1 TPLTNTFHSWYNQFL
16 KRNFK
21 EQQRKGKV
29 SSLIRLQVKL
39 NRRQKAYD
47 SIRSELD
54 PPPEP
59 KLSRQCSIETTPAQ
73 TKRTLRQQATVLINK
88 QPTSRANRF
97 GFFGSELIWESE
109 ELRQLKNRLDSVAA
123 ASAPVVRRQSGV
135 YSDRPAPVYDATASS
150 APVLP
155 FSALTLFESTLLNAG
170 MLLDSMSM
178 DELLGAMRLTANLH
192 IQLIGAMQPCA
203 TDLQRKLNNLDSNNA
218 PTTTDTTASNDN
230 EQTINRHGN
239 IGNENS
245 DENSDSLSRGQL
257 NSIPS
262 LKRRL
267 STDREV
273 VCPVKLERHAD
284 ADDDEE
290 LAEPPTNGGII
301 EEIVALKRLNLLIR
315 LNTIVIIDDDDD
327 EDDDAGLVDED
338 CPTMTDAG
346 PSSVSMTFGSL
357 IMQQHQQQHQQ
368 IPGSVVEM
376 HKNRINVGGTAH
388 MRKLGR
394 RQKAFEALLPSL
406 TPDELEQ
413 YRVVLTR
420 DVTSSDEEDEDETL
434 RVRDLPWQSDRMRE
448 MKQRLDEAFTL
459 RFATIKQRCQLAKC
473 VRHPEV

>member
-1 TPLTNTFHSWYNQFL
+1 MT
-16 KRNFK
+16 
-21 EQQRKGKV
+21 
-29 SSLIRLQVKL
+29 
-39 NRRQKAYD
+39 
-47 SIRSELD
+47 
-54 PPPEP
+54 
-59 KLSRQCSIETTPAQ
+59 
-73 TKRTLRQQATVLINK
+73 
-88 QPTSRANRF
+88 
-97 GFFGSELIWESE
+97 
-109 ELRQLKNRLDSVAA
+109 
-123 ASAPVVRRQSGV
+123 
-135 YSDRPAPVYDATASS
+135 ATASS

-273 VCPVKLERHAD
+273 CPVKLERHAD

-290 LAEPPTNGGII
+290 LAEPPSMSPKPDLNSTADNTTANSSQWRNHRGDCSVKEAESTNP
-301 EEIVALKRLNLLIR
+301 

-388 MRKLGR
+388 MRSVLKEAYKTLRGSGPHLFDFSKPWTENSNQTVAQNVISHGQISADFESDQEDWLSACYLEFRSMQSFCLRNRPVWRKGKRQKAKLGR

-473 VRHPEV
+473 VRHPEVVSSRSVPMGVPQWAIAPAYRPG

>member
-1 TPLTNTFHSWYNQFL
+1 
-16 KRNFK
+16 
-21 EQQRKGKV
+21 
-29 SSLIRLQVKL
+29 KL

-54 PPPEP
+54 PATRT
-59 KLSRQCSIETTPAQ
+59 KIESAVLNRDYTSSDEEDTSTAGDGVDQQ
-73 TKRTLRQQATVLINK
+73 TADEQSQPLRV
-88 QPTSRANRF
+88 R
-97 GFFGSELIWESE
+97 ELIWESE

-135 YSDRPAPVYDATASS
+135 YSDRPAPVYDGLDWARKPAAAADNTTAGASSSGTTASS

-273 VCPVKLERHAD
+273 CPVKLERHAD

-290 LAEPPTNGGII
+290 LAEPPSMSPKPDLNSTADNTTANSSQWRNHRGDCSVKEAESTNP
-301 EEIVALKRLNLLIR
+301 

-346 PSSVSMTFGSL
+346 PSS
-357 IMQQHQQQHQQ
+357 

-388 MRKLGR
+388 MR
-394 RQKAFEALLPSL
+394 
-406 TPDELEQ
+406 
-413 YRVVLTR
+413 
-420 DVTSSDEEDEDETL
+420 SSRPAAGSPTYA
-434 RVRDLPWQSDRMRE
+434 RE

-459 RFATIKQRCQLAKC
+459 RFATIKPAPCQLAKC
-473 VRHPEV
+473 GQDPEVVS